1 MVSLE
6 PPLANKRH
14 NVVTDYVKEEESM
27 SISSTRKVF
36 VTLMLLATAF
46 TVSCTALREKRS
58 TLTVSEP
65 AQSIEEKRGYLTVS
79 EALQHAESLDGK
91 QVRVRGY
98 GFFIINT
105 TLLICPPGRCDCNQ
119 TSGVLVLL
127 EEELYPEDYHRL
139 DDLASI
145 YISESSLKCQ
155 GNDCSVDCTPFD
167 PSTAKEFEF
176 EGVLKIDHTSD
187 PNRLIL
193 QNLDLEASRQ
203 LIGDEWIPIETGR
216 FTVEL
221 GKK

>member
-1 MVSLE
+1 
-6 PPLANKRH
+6 
-14 NVVTDYVKEEESM
+14 M
-27 SISSTRKVF
+27 SISSTRRDF
-36 VTLMLLATAF
+36 ATLILLVAAF
-46 TVSCTALREKRS
+46 TVSCTSLRERRS

-65 AQSIEEKRGYLTVS
+65 TQSIKEKRSYLTVS
-79 EALQHAESLDGK
+79 EALQRAESLDGK

-105 TLLICPPGRCDCNQ
+105 TLLICPPERCDCNR

-145 YISESSLKCQ
+145 SISESSLKCQ
-155 GNDCSVDCTPFD
+155 GNDCFVDCTPFD
-167 PSTAKEFEF
+167 PITAKEFEF
-176 EGVLKIDHTSD
+176 KGVLKIDHTSD

-193 QNLDLEASRQ
+193 ENLHLEASRQ
-203 LIGDEWIPIETGR
+203 LIDDEWIPIETGR

-221 GKK
+221 GK